1 MKSDNIGWGTRLAY
15 GIGSIAYGIKDN
27 GFTTFLMIYFN
38 QVLGLPAILV
48 GLSLLIALMFD
59 AVSDPLVGYIS
70 DRHKSRWGRRHPF
83 MYAAIVPTCLAY
95 FFMWTPP
102 DLSQLGLFAYLTI
115 MAIVVRLSVTF
126 FEVPNSA
133 LIGELT
139 HEYDKRTALSGL
151 RMMIGWL
158 AGVIMAVIVY
168 RVYLAPSVDYDDG
181 IMNLEGYHTYAKVA
195 AIVMCGAML
204 ISSLGT
210 HHAIKHYSQ
219 PDPESKGHSFSFVQ
233 NIRYIFGNKSFQA
246 VFAGTIFASLVAGI
260 ATTLQL
266 YFGVYYFG
274 LSTGQLGLAA
284 LTMVP
289 AAIIA
294 FLGTSLLAKGRE
306 KKAVVITLSWI
317 SMVMSVILIAAKTG
331 GIMPEN
337 GSAEMFYVVAI
348 ATFFA
353 TTVTISV
360 SIMSVSMVVDLVE
373 GDERNTGHRSE
384 GLYFATFSFTRKIV
398 TGLGTFVSGALLTFG
413 ATAGV
418 GEVMDEATMQGIA
431 LPYAVLMIVLHL
443 ASIACVKR
451 FTLTRDGHTENLTAV
466 NKI

>member
-1 MKSDNIGWGTRLAY
+1 
-15 GIGSIAYGIKDN
+15 
-27 GFTTFLMIYFN
+27 
-38 QVLGLPAILV
+38 
-48 GLSLLIALMFD
+48 
-59 AVSDPLVGYIS
+59 
-70 DRHKSRWGRRHPF
+70 
-83 MYAAIVPTCLAY
+83 
-95 FFMWTPP
+95 
-102 DLSQLGLFAYLTI
+102 
-115 MAIVVRLSVTF
+115 
-126 FEVPNSA
+126 
-133 LIGELT
+133 
-139 HEYDKRTALSGL
+139 
-151 RMMIGWL
+151 
-158 AGVIMAVIVY
+158 
-168 RVYLAPSVDYDDG
+168 
-181 IMNLEGYHTYAKVA
+181 
-195 AIVMCGAML
+195 
-204 ISSLGT
+204 
-210 HHAIKHYSQ
+210 
-219 PDPESKGHSFSFVQ
+219 
-233 NIRYIFGNKSFQA
+233 
-246 VFAGTIFASLVAGI
+246 
-260 ATTLQL
+260 
-266 YFGVYYFG
+266 
-274 LSTGQLGLAA
+274 
-284 LTMVP
+284 MVP